1 MISRDPMRAFP
12 PAPFFALA
20 LAVLCQAACA
30 NRGMHPPTDA
40 GGVGQA
46 GTGGTSGGAGTAGAG
61 AGAGS
66 GGTGGAG
73 GGGGTN
79 AGCDVANPNTVDAG
93 PCSALFN
100 FESGTQ
106 SAAIAQNQM
115 AFTAANMSGANT
127 FCGAGALAVTA
138 SFSGTGGPTT
148 KGEIDLPINPGQM
161 DFTGKTI
168 TVHFTAVPGCS
179 PDLGIAVA
187 LLTNDGQQI
196 VLPTFRPV
204 SNNWITKSFPAVAD
218 AGVTSVMKISIEA
231 FSSTGYQGTIYID
244 EVDVTGP

>member
-1 MISRDPMRAFP
+1 
-12 PAPFFALA
+12 
-20 LAVLCQAACA
+20 
-30 NRGMHPPTDA
+30 MHPMD
-40 GGVGQA
+40 GGPPGQA
-46 GTGGTSGGAGTAGAG
+46 GTGGKS
-61 AGAGS
+61 
-66 GGTGGAG
+66 GAG
-73 GGGGTN
+73 GGAAGGSGGAAGMD
-79 AGCDVANPNTVDAG
+79 AGCNGPNPNTVDAG

-106 SAAIAQNQM
+106 GAALAQNQQ
-115 AFTAANMSGANT
+115 AFTAAAMSGADT

-138 SFSGTGGPTT
+138 SFSGTSGPTT
-148 KGEIDLPINPGQM
+148 KGEIDLPINATNM
-161 DFTGKTI
+161 DFTGKTV

-179 PDLGIAVA
+179 SDLGIAVA

-204 SNNWITKSFPAVAD
+204 GNSWITKRVLAVSD
-218 AGVTSVMKISIEA
+218 AGVTSVMQISIQA